1 MAAVFIFTVAAKGHI
16 GLVRKGGQQI
26 QDPACLRFFR
36 FLPELALKSSP
47 RPVILGLFCFLEQ
60 VLAGGEVR
68 KPDIIRVYPGVF
80 RFWNPARRPANRTQ
94 AKAFSFFPG

>member
-1 MAAVFIFTVAAKGHI
+1 MASVLIFTVAAKGHI

-26 QDPACLRFFR
+26 QDPAGLRFFH
-36 FLPELALKSSP
+36 FLPKLARKSSP
-47 RPVILGLFCFLEQ
+47 RPVISCLFSFLEQ

-68 KPDIIRVYPGVF
+68 KPDIIIVFPGEF

-94 AKAFSFFPG
+94 AKAFSFFPW

>member
-1 MAAVFIFTVAAKGHI
+1 MASVFIFAVAAKGHI

-26 QDPACLRFFR
+26 QDPAGFRFFH

-47 RPVILGLFCFLEQ
+47 RPVISCIFSFPEQ

-68 KPDIIRVYPGVF
+68 KPDIIKVSPGEF
-80 RFWNPARRPANRTQ
+80 RFWNPAGRPANRTQ
-94 AKAFSFFPG
+94 AKAFFFYPW